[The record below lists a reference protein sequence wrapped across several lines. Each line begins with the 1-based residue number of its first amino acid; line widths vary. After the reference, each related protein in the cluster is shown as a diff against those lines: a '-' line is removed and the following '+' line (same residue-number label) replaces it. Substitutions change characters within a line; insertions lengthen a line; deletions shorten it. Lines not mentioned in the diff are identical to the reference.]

1 MPRILVAWP
10 WLAFLPAAALFLLY
24 LRGRGRLALGAG
36 LAWALYAGY
45 EFGMQRR
52 WLCTGECNIRVD
64 LLLIYPALLVVSLA
78 AVVAAVRARGP
89 SGGRGS
95 TG

>member
-1 MPRILVAWP
+1 MLGILVAWP
-10 WLAFLPAAALFLLY
+10 WVAFLPAAGLFLLY
-24 LRGRGRLALGAG
+24 LRGRRRLALGAG
-36 LAWALYAGY
+36 LAWVLYAGY

-64 LLLIYPALLVVSLA
+64 LFLIYPALLVLSLA
-78 AVVAAVRARGP
+78 AVAGAVRARGS